1 MTYPFFFSF
10 GIHNIYIPF
19 FIRKQI
25 SAGGPRFKDFLL
37 DKTMAYTCV
46 VNNCSNGPYW
56 LKNWEKLLVNMDA
69 FIPTTNVAV
78 TPFQANTRI

>member
-1 MTYPFFFSF
+1 MRVSSPRYPS
-10 GIHNIYIPF
+10 G
-19 FIRKQI
+19 RVLAS